1 MGFVSPFPF
10 VVVHGSFF
18 FFSLFFHSLFQLNL
32 NVVDLGVGFHIKE
45 REPTDCQNHS
55 PSRVYFY
62 VKRNELIHLHYKST
76 EHFFYRSGMR

>member
-1 MGFVSPFPF
+1 MFFGLCLPF
-10 VVVHGSFF
+10 SICCCSWFF
-18 FFSLFFHSLFQLNL
+18 FFFFLHSLFQLNL

-76 EHFFYRSGMR
+76 EHFFYGSGMR